1 MGEYIPLVHEI
12 RVIGFNRLILNLK
25 SLNENIG
32 YIHFKAHGL
41 KEFLKMVEK
50 NYFIASLDIKG
61 AYKDSFQK
69 YLANELDGF

>member
-1 MGEYIPLVHEI
+1 MK
-12 RVIGFNRLILNLK
+12 LK

-32 YIHFKAHGL
+32 YTHVKVHGL